1 MTKGL
6 LEQIVERHLLP
17 VVDEGTIDAFLSPAD
32 GEAEHTL
39 LFFAGDPAQRPETSD
54 VAVILPE
61 LLGCFGRRLR
71 GAVVAA
77 GRENALKERFHVL
90 VLPTLVVTRGAV
102 PVEVL
107 PKVLD
112 WAEYVER
119 IHAALAPSAPVFQG
133 GKRPAVQFTVSSQGG
148 RPS

>member
-6 LEQIVERHLLP
+6 LEQLIDRHGLA
-17 VVDEGTIDAFLSPAD
+17 VIDEGTIDAFLAPAGD
-32 GEAEHTL
+32 EAEHAL

-61 LLGCFGRRLR
+61 LLACFGRRLR
-71 GAVVAA
+71 GAVVAP
-77 GRENALKERFHVL
+77 GRENALKDRFRVL
-90 VLPTLVVTRGAV
+90 VLPTLVVTRGTDA
-102 PVEVL
+102 VEVL